1 LYRFSIK
8 TAHQSEQGERE
19 IGKRIKE
26 GIEKGIE
33 KRELVIDRFFNYQFI
48 TH

>member
-8 TAHQSEQGERE
+8 TAHQSEQDERE

-26 GIEKGIE
+26 GIEKG
-33 KRELVIDRFFNYQFI
+33 
-48 TH
+48 